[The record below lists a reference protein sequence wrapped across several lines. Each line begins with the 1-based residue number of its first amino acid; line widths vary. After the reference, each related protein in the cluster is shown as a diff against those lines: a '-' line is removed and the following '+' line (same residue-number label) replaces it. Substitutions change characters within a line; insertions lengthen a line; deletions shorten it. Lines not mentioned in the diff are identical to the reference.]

1 MTGLRASQAPRRP
14 AGHTADRLLP
24 PLVSRVGTAIL
35 LVFIA
40 VPVLYLLALAL
51 SPNAAVALGGT
62 SVRQFTLSNFATMWS
77 AAPFESGLANSVIIA
92 GTSAVLAVV
101 LGACAAYPLVRL
113 RFWARRPLLYSLL
126 GSQTVPGLALLLPLY
141 IMLAGIQGIL
151 GVQLIGGYP
160 AIIAVYMTFGLPL
173 ATVTCFVY
181 LRGMPEDLEDAARVD
196 GCSRAGALVRVVL
209 PLMAPALV
217 VSLVFAFLVG
227 WNDVLF
233 ASELTNDQTQTVAI
247 TLQQFGLAQSE
258 SAGAQPLYGDLM
270 AAALVS
276 AVPVV
281 VLYLIFQR
289 YLVQG
294 IAAGALSG

>member
-1 MTGLRASQAPRRP
+1 MSRYS
-14 AGHTADRLLP
+14 ADRLLP
-24 PLVSRVGTAIL
+24 PLLSRIGTAVL

-40 VPVLYLLALAL
+40 VPLLYLLDLAL
-51 SPNAAVALGGT
+51 SQNTTVALGGT
-62 SVRQFTLSNFATMWS
+62 GVSRLTLSNFTGMWS
-77 AAPFESGLANSVIIA
+77 AAPFASGLVNSVIIA
-92 GTSAVLAVV
+92 GIAAVLATT
-101 LGACAAYPLVRL
+101 LGAAAAYPLARL
-113 RFWARRPLLYSLL
+113 SFRGRLPLLYSLL

-141 IMLAGIQGIL
+141 IMLAGLQGIL

-181 LRGMPEDLEDAARVD
+181 VRGMPGDLEDAAQVD
-196 GCSRAGALVRVVL
+196 GCSRVGALVRVVL

-233 ASELTNDQTQTVAI
+233 ASELTNTQTQTVAI
-247 TLQQFGLAQSE
+247 TLQQFGLAQGE

-276 AVPVV
+276 AAPVV
-281 VLYLIFQR
+281 LLYLIFQR
-289 YLVQG
+289 YLVSG
-294 IAAGALSG
+294 VAAGAITG